1 MNSFSRLLAV
11 GSAALVFAGTA
22 NAQFGTPQPGTGT
35 LGAIDLSGGGGG
47 PLYDFHWHSMASEP
61 TLIWGGP
68 AMWAFFNNGM
78 PNVGGPGDAIRI
90 CYGIDVTQGG
100 RN

>member
-78 PNVGGPGDAIRI
+78 PNVGGPGDA
-90 CYGIDVTQGG
+90 G
-100 RN
+100 